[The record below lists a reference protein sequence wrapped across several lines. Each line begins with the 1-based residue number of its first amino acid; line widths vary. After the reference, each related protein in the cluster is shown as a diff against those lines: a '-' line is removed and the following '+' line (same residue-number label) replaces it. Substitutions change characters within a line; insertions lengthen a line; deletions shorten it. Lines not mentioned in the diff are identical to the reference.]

1 MTNLAVVDIDPRNH
15 ERDAAILDGARR
27 LIRKEG
33 LDQLRRAKLAHY
45 AGISPTSVNNFGR
58 TSLSSTTADPA
69 DGGYR
74 SRILKVLMKQA
85 VTDRDIVLIGAGL
98 VDGCLSADELD
109 GELRAIM
116 GV

>member
-1 MTNLAVVDIDPRNH
+1 MTTTIDIDPRNI

-33 LDQLRRAKLAHY
+33 LDQLRRAKLAQY

-74 SRILKVLMKQA
+74 SRILKVLMAEA
-85 VTDRDIVLIGAGL
+85 VASRDIVLIGAGL
-98 VDGCLSADELD
+98 VDGCLQPDMLD

>member
-1 MTNLAVVDIDPRNH
+1 MQTEIDPRNH

-27 LIRKEG
+27 LIRAEG
-33 LDQLRRAKLAHY
+33 LNQLRRATLALY

-74 SRILKVLMKQA
+74 SRVLRVLMAQA

-98 VDGCLSADELD
+98 ADGCLRADDLD

>member
-1 MTNLAVVDIDPRNH
+1 MTTEIDPRNH

-27 LIRKEG
+27 LIRAEG
-33 LDQLRRAKLAHY
+33 LNQLRRARLALY

-69 DGGYR
+69 EGGYR
-74 SRILKVLMKQA
+74 SRVLRVLMEQA
-85 VTDRDIVLIGAGL
+85 VADRDIVLIGAGL
-98 VDGCLSADELD
+98 ADGCLRADDLD

>member
-1 MTNLAVVDIDPRNH
+1 MQQTEIDPRNL

-33 LDQLRRAKLAHY
+33 LDQLRRAKLAQY

-58 TSLSSTTADPA
+58 TSLSSTIGDPA
-69 DGGYR
+69 EGGYR
-74 SRILKVLMKQA
+74 SRILKVLMAQA
-85 VTDRDIVLIGAGL
+85 VVDRDIVLIGAGL
-98 VDGCLSADELD
+98 IDGCLHPTDLD
-109 GELRAIM
+109 GELRAVL

>member
-1 MTNLAVVDIDPRNH
+1 MTTTIDIDPRNH

-27 LIRKEG
+27 LIRAEG
-33 LDQLRRAKLAHY
+33 LDQLRRQKLAQY

-69 DGGYR
+69 EGGYR
-74 SRILKVLMKQA
+74 ERLLRVLMAEA
-85 VTDRDIVLIGAGL
+85 VEKRDIVLIGAGL
-98 VDGCLSADELD
+98 ADGCLKAETLD

>member
-1 MTNLAVVDIDPRNH
+1 MTLQPDIDPRNI

-33 LDQLRRAKLAHY
+33 LDQLRRAKLAKY

-74 SRILKVLMKQA
+74 SRVLKAIMEQA
-85 VTDRDIVLIGAGL
+85 VAERDIVLISAGL
-98 VDGCLSADELD
+98 VDGCLSADQLD
-109 GELRAIM
+109 GELRAVL